1 MATIQQTLPST
12 QRARYFRSMA
22 LDLYEAQIEA
32 NLLAQCTAA
41 DRHAV
46 SVLDTSIEERRM
58 LSARTAAEGP
68 FSVVSACFHTWVKSA
83 PQLEFSDGATLGFAG
98 KAWGLGVGGGSVWM
112 TGYLPP
118 PHSLLGDLHFKVINQ
133 GATTQVAFYAKGR
146 WSGVLVGCGL
156 YAQLRKLL
164 GQGAFAPL

>member
-1 MATIQQTLPST
+1 MATIQQILPST
-12 QRARYFRSMA
+12 QRALHFRNLA
-22 LDLYEAQIEA
+22 LELYEAQIEA
-32 NLLAQCTAA
+32 NLLAQRTAA
-41 DRHAV
+41 ARNAER
-46 SVLDTSIEERRM
+46 VLDTSIDERRM
-58 LSARTAAEGP
+58 LSTRTAAEGQ

-83 PQLEFSDGATLGFAG
+83 PQLDFSDGATLTFAG

-118 PHSLLGDLHFKVINQ
+118 PHSLLGDLHFKVTNGGQ
-133 GATTQVAFYAKGR
+133 STQIAFFANGR

-156 YAQLRKLL
+156 HGQLRKML